1 MLGHHGHRLFTD
13 PAPLSETI
21 LGSPNS
27 ACSSV
32 SIFLNGCRLGTTILD
47 KTVSLMEGTKI
58 SVINHELLRDMVTN
72 NNVDDAHSVDQFI
85 KSRVKQSGSSFFWAM
100 RLMSPQKRNAIYS
113 VYAFCREV
121 DDITDGDAPEIQ
133 KRNELSNWRTEIES
147 IYQAKP
153 STLLG
158 QSLMPAVN
166 SYKLVKQDFMD
177 LLDGM
182 EMDIGN
188 SLQIPDLPE
197 LWIYCDRVACSVGR
211 LSNSI
216 FELDRET
223 GNKLAKSLGTA
234 LQLTN
239 ILRDV
244 HEDYTRGHIY
254 LPNSLLIEHGMNS
267 NEINIDIDHSA
278 VSETCKVIAENTRDV
293 FNQSASLLASCEP
306 RQIRPARIMMTLYQR
321 LFEKLCDRGWV
332 DLKSKVSL
340 STREKIYLI
349 AKSTYFV

>member
-1 MLGHHGHRLFTD
+1 MI
-13 PAPLSETI
+13 E
-21 LGSPNS
+21 N
-27 ACSSV
+27 
-32 SIFLNGCRLGTTILD
+32 N
-47 KTVSLMEGTKI
+47 KI
-58 SVINHELLRDMVTN
+58 Y
-72 NNVDDAHSVDQFI
+72 DAHSVDQFI
-85 KSRVKQSGSSFFWAM
+85 RSRVKLSGSSFFWAM

-121 DDITDGDAPEIQ
+121 DDIADGNAKEFQ
-133 KRNELSNWRTEIES
+133 KRNKLSNWRIEIES

-153 STLLG
+153 NTLLG

-254 LPNSLLIEHGMNS
+254 LPNSLLIEHGINP
-267 NEINIDIDHSA
+267 NKINIDIDHSA
-278 VSETCKVIAENTRDV
+278 VSETCKVIAENARDS
-293 FNQSASLLASCEP
+293 FNQSVRILASCEP
-306 RQIRPARIMMTLYQR
+306 RKVRPARIMMTLYQR
-321 LFEKLCDRGWV
+321 LFKKLCDRGWM
-332 DLKSKVSL
+332 DLKSKVNL
-340 STREKIYLI
+340 SSREKLYLI
-349 AKSTYFV
+349 VKSAYFV

>member
-1 MLGHHGHRLFTD
+1 
-13 PAPLSETI
+13 
-21 LGSPNS
+21 
-27 ACSSV
+27 
-32 SIFLNGCRLGTTILD
+32 
-47 KTVSLMEGTKI
+47 
-58 SVINHELLRDMVTN
+58 MVTDN
-72 NNVDDAHSVDQFI
+72 NANDAQSVDQFI
-85 KSRVKQSGSSFFWAM
+85 KSRVKRSGSSFFWAM

-121 DDITDGDAPEIQ
+121 DDIADGNAKEFL
-133 KRNELSNWRTEIES
+133 KRKELSNWRIEIEN

-153 STLLG
+153 NTLIG
-158 QSLMPAVN
+158 KSLLPAIN

-188 SLQIPDLPE
+188 TLHISDMPE
-197 LWIYCDRVACSVGR
+197 LWLYCDRVACSVGR

-216 FELDRET
+216 FELDHET

-254 LPNSLLIEHGMNS
+254 LPNSLLIEHGINP
-267 NEINIDIDHSA
+267 NEINIDINHSA
-278 VSETCKVIAENTRDV
+278 VSETCKVIAENARDG
-293 FNQSASLLASCEP
+293 FNQSARLLASCEP
-306 RQIRPARIMMTLYQR
+306 RKVRPARIMMTLYQR

-332 DLKSKVSL
+332 DLKSKVRL

-349 AKSTYFV
+349 AKSNYFV

>member
-1 MLGHHGHRLFTD
+1 
-13 PAPLSETI
+13 
-21 LGSPNS
+21 
-27 ACSSV
+27 
-32 SIFLNGCRLGTTILD
+32 
-47 KTVSLMEGTKI
+47 MEGTKI

-321 LFEKLCDRGWV
+321 LFEKLCDKGWV

>member
-1 MLGHHGHRLFTD
+1 MI
-13 PAPLSETI
+13 E
-21 LGSPNS
+21 N
-27 ACSSV
+27 
-32 SIFLNGCRLGTTILD
+32 N
-47 KTVSLMEGTKI
+47 KI
-58 SVINHELLRDMVTN
+58 Y
-72 NNVDDAHSVDQFI
+72 DAHSVDQFI
-85 KSRVKQSGSSFFWAM
+85 RSRVKRSGSSFFWAM

-121 DDITDGDAPEIQ
+121 DDIADGNAKEFQ
-133 KRNELSNWRTEIES
+133 KRNKLSNWRIEIES

-153 STLLG
+153 NTLLG

-254 LPNSLLIEHGMNS
+254 LPNSLLIEHGINPHK
-267 NEINIDIDHSA
+267 INIDIDHSA

-293 FNQSASLLASCEP
+293 FNQSAGLLASCEP

-321 LFEKLCDRGWV
+321 LFEKLCHRGWM

-340 STREKIYLI
+340 SSREKLYLI
-349 AKSTYFV
+349 VKSAYFV

>member
-1 MLGHHGHRLFTD
+1 
-13 PAPLSETI
+13 
-21 LGSPNS
+21 
-27 ACSSV
+27 
-32 SIFLNGCRLGTTILD
+32 
-47 KTVSLMEGTKI
+47 MEGTKI

-121 DDITDGDAPEIQ
+121 DDITDGDAPETQ

-197 LWIYCDRVACSVGR
+197 LLIYCDRVACSVGR

-267 NEINIDIDHSA
+267 NEINIDIYHSA

>member
-1 MLGHHGHRLFTD
+1 
-13 PAPLSETI
+13 
-21 LGSPNS
+21 
-27 ACSSV
+27 
-32 SIFLNGCRLGTTILD
+32 
-47 KTVSLMEGTKI
+47 
-58 SVINHELLRDMVTN
+58 MVTN
-72 NNVDDAHSVDQFI
+72 NNVDDAHSVDLFI
-85 KSRVKQSGSSFFWAM
+85 KSRVKRSGSSFFWAM

-121 DDITDGDAPEIQ
+121 DDIADGDAPEFQ
-133 KRNELSNWRTEIES
+133 KRNELSNWRIEIES

-153 STLLG
+153 NTLLG
-158 QSLMPAVN
+158 HSLLPAIN

-197 LWIYCDRVACSVGR
+197 LWIYCDLVACSVGR

-223 GNKLAKSLGTA
+223 GIKLAKSLGTA

-254 LPNSLLIEHGMNS
+254 LPNSLLIEHGINP
-267 NEINIDIDHSA
+267 NEINIDIDIGHSA
-278 VSETCKVIAENTRDV
+278 VLETCKVIAEIARDG
-293 FNQSASLLASCEP
+293 FNQSARLLASCEP
-306 RQIRPARIMMTLYQR
+306 RIVRPARIMMTLYQR

>member
-1 MLGHHGHRLFTD
+1 MF
-13 PAPLSETI
+13 
-21 LGSPNS
+21 
-27 ACSSV
+27 
-32 SIFLNGCRLGTTILD
+32 
-47 KTVSLMEGTKI
+47 
-58 SVINHELLRDMVTN
+58 TN

-85 KSRVKQSGSSFFWAM
+85 KSRVKRSGSSFFWAM

-121 DDITDGDAPEIQ
+121 DDIADGDAPEFQ
-133 KRNELSNWRTEIES
+133 KRTELSNWRTEIES

-158 QSLMPAVN
+158 QSLIPAVN

-188 SLQIPDLPE
+188 SIQIPDLPE

-254 LPNSLLIEHGMNS
+254 LPNSLLIEHGIDP

-278 VSETCKVIAENTRDV
+278 VSETCKVIAEYARDG
-293 FNQSASLLASCEP
+293 FNQSARLLASCEP
-306 RQIRPARIMMTLYQR
+306 RKVRPARIMMTLYQR
-321 LFEKLCDRGWV
+321 LFEKLSNRGWM

>member
-1 MLGHHGHRLFTD
+1 M
-13 PAPLSETI
+13 
-21 LGSPNS
+21 
-27 ACSSV
+27 
-32 SIFLNGCRLGTTILD
+32 D
-47 KTVSLMEGTKI
+47 KTLSLVEGTQI
-58 SVINHELLRDMVTN
+58 SVINHELLRDMFKN
-72 NNVDDAHSVDQFI
+72 NNLDDAHSVDQFI
-85 KSRVKQSGSSFFWAM
+85 KSRVKRSGSSFFWAM
-100 RLMSPQKRNAIYS
+100 RLMSPQKRKAIYS

-121 DDITDGDAPEIQ
+121 DDIADGDEPEIQ

-158 QSLMPAVN
+158 QSLIPAVN

-188 SLQIPDLPE
+188 SLQISDLPE

-223 GNKLAKSLGTA
+223 GNNLARSLGTA

-254 LPNSLLIEHGMNS
+254 LPNSLLIEHGINP

-278 VSETCKVIAENTRDV
+278 VSETCKVIAEYARDG
-293 FNQSASLLASCEP
+293 FNQSARLLASCEP
-306 RQIRPARIMMTLYQR
+306 RKVRPARIMMTLYQR

-349 AKSTYFV
+349 AKSSYFV

>member
-1 MLGHHGHRLFTD
+1 MI
-13 PAPLSETI
+13 E
-21 LGSPNS
+21 N
-27 ACSSV
+27 
-32 SIFLNGCRLGTTILD
+32 N
-47 KTVSLMEGTKI
+47 KI
-58 SVINHELLRDMVTN
+58 Y
-72 NNVDDAHSVDQFI
+72 DAHSVDQFNR
-85 KSRVKQSGSSFFWAM
+85 SHVKRSGSSFFWAM

-121 DDITDGDAPEIQ
+121 DDIADGNAKEFQ
-133 KRNELSNWRTEIES
+133 KRNKLSNWRTEIES

-153 STLLG
+153 NTLLG

-197 LWIYCDRVACSVGR
+197 LWIYCDRVVCSVGR

-223 GNKLAKSLGTA
+223 GNQLAKSLGTA

-254 LPNSLLIEHGMNS
+254 LPNSLLIEH
-267 NEINIDIDHSA
+267 DQ
-278 VSETCKVIAENTRDV
+278 SE
-293 FNQSASLLASCEP
+293 
-306 RQIRPARIMMTLYQR
+306 
-321 LFEKLCDRGWV
+321 
-332 DLKSKVSL
+332 
-340 STREKIYLI
+340 
-349 AKSTYFV
+349 

>member
-1 MLGHHGHRLFTD
+1 MI
-13 PAPLSETI
+13 E
-21 LGSPNS
+21 N
-27 ACSSV
+27 
-32 SIFLNGCRLGTTILD
+32 N
-47 KTVSLMEGTKI
+47 KI
-58 SVINHELLRDMVTN
+58 Y
-72 NNVDDAHSVDQFI
+72 DAQSVDQFI
-85 KSRVKQSGSSFFWAM
+85 RSRVKRSGSSFFWAM

-121 DDITDGDAPEIQ
+121 DDIADGNAKEFQ
-133 KRNELSNWRTEIES
+133 KRNELSNWRIEIES

-153 STLLG
+153 NTLLG
-158 QSLMPAVN
+158 QSLLPAIN

-182 EMDIGN
+182 EMYIGN
-188 SLQIPDLPE
+188 SLQIPDMPE
-197 LWIYCDRVACSVGR
+197 LWLYCDRVACSVGR

-223 GNKLAKSLGTA
+223 GDKLANSLGTT

-254 LPNSLLIEHGMNS
+254 LPNSLLIEHGMNP
-267 NEINIDIDHSA
+267 NEINFDIDHSA
-278 VSETCKVIAENTRDV
+278 VTETCQVIAENARDG
-293 FNQSASLLASCEP
+293 FNQSARILADCEP
-306 RQIRPARIMMTLYQR
+306 RKVRPARIMMTLYQR
-321 LFEKLCDRGWV
+321 LFEKLCDRGWI

-340 STREKIYLI
+340 SSREKLYLI
-349 AKSTYFV
+349 VKSACFV

>member
-1 MLGHHGHRLFTD
+1 
-13 PAPLSETI
+13 
-21 LGSPNS
+21 
-27 ACSSV
+27 
-32 SIFLNGCRLGTTILD
+32 
-47 KTVSLMEGTKI
+47 
-58 SVINHELLRDMVTN
+58 MVTN

-85 KSRVKQSGSSFFWAM
+85 KSRVKRSGSSFFWAM

-121 DDITDGDAPEIQ
+121 DDIADGNAKEFQ
-133 KRNELSNWRTEIES
+133 KRNKLSNWRIEIES

-188 SLQIPDLPE
+188 SLQIPDLPK

-254 LPNSLLIEHGMNS
+254 LPNSLLIEHGMNP
-267 NEINIDIDHSA
+267 NEIDIDHSA

-293 FNQSASLLASCEP
+293 FNQSADLLASCEP

>member
-1 MLGHHGHRLFTD
+1 MI
-13 PAPLSETI
+13 E
-21 LGSPNS
+21 N
-27 ACSSV
+27 
-32 SIFLNGCRLGTTILD
+32 N
-47 KTVSLMEGTKI
+47 KI
-58 SVINHELLRDMVTN
+58 Y
-72 NNVDDAHSVDQFI
+72 DAQSVDQFI
-85 KSRVKQSGSSFFWAM
+85 RSRVKRSGSSFFWAM

-121 DDITDGDAPEIQ
+121 DDIADGNAKEFQ
-133 KRNELSNWRTEIES
+133 KRNELSNWRIEIES

-153 STLLG
+153 NTLLG
-158 QSLMPAVN
+158 HSLLPAIN

-182 EMDIGN
+182 EMDVGN
-188 SLQIPDLPE
+188 SLQISDMPE
-197 LWIYCDRVACSVGR
+197 LLLYCDRVACSVGR

-223 GNKLAKSLGTA
+223 GDKLAKSLGTT

-254 LPNSLLIEHGMNS
+254 LPNSLLIEHGMNP
-267 NEINIDIDHSA
+267 NEVNFDINHSA
-278 VSETCKVIAENTRDV
+278 VAETCKVIAENARDG
-293 FNQSASLLASCEP
+293 FTQSARILADCEP
-306 RQIRPARIMMTLYQR
+306 RKARPARIMMTLYQR
-321 LFEKLCDRGWV
+321 LFEKLCDRGWMN
-332 DLKSKVSL
+332 LKSNVSL

-349 AKSTYFV
+349 AKSTYFA

>member
-1 MLGHHGHRLFTD
+1 MI
-13 PAPLSETI
+13 E
-21 LGSPNS
+21 N
-27 ACSSV
+27 
-32 SIFLNGCRLGTTILD
+32 N
-47 KTVSLMEGTKI
+47 KI
-58 SVINHELLRDMVTN
+58 Y
-72 NNVDDAHSVDQFI
+72 DAHSVDQFI
-85 KSRVKQSGSSFFWAM
+85 RSRVKRSGSSFFWAM

-121 DDITDGDAPEIQ
+121 DDIADGNAKEFQ
-133 KRNELSNWRTEIES
+133 KRNKLSNWRIEIES

-153 STLLG
+153 NTLLG

-254 LPNSLLIEHGMNS
+254 LPNSLLIEHGINPHKF
-267 NEINIDIDHSA
+267 NIDIDHSA
-278 VSETCKVIAENTRDV
+278 VSETCKVIAENARDS
-293 FNQSASLLASCEP
+293 FNQSARILASCEP
-306 RQIRPARIMMTLYQR
+306 RKVRPARIMMTLYQR
-321 LFEKLCDRGWV
+321 LFEKLCDRGWM

-340 STREKIYLI
+340 SSREKLYLI
-349 AKSTYFV
+349 VKSAYFV